1 MGKKINIIARC
12 SAFCLVFVLVFGQ
25 LTQVYRRNDDETN
38 EIHAFYDEPKD
49 SLDVLYIGSSP
60 LLRGV
65 SSMLMYQDH
74 GFTGYARASALQA
87 PSVSYG
93 LLAESLEYQ
102 NPEVVVLVCDN
113 LFQSY
118 DYAEQE
124 GDMRRAMDGMKLST
138 YKWEIIQEVTAADE
152 RQI

>member
-12 SAFCLVFVLVFGQ
+12 SAFCLVFVLLFGQ
-25 LTQVYRRNDDETN
+25 FTQMYRRDDDETN

-74 GFTGYARASALQA
+74 GFTGMPERQHCRH
-87 PSVSYG
+87 
-93 LLAESLEYQ
+93 LLS
-102 NPEVVVLVCDN
+102 
-113 LFQSY
+113 
-118 DYAEQE
+118 
-124 GDMRRAMDGMKLST
+124 AMDFWQNLWNIRIL
-138 YKWEIIQEVTAADE
+138 KWWYWFVTICSSLTIMRNRRGICAVPWMA
-152 RQI
+152 

>member
-12 SAFCLVFVLVFGQ
+12 SAFCLVFVLLFGQ
-25 LTQVYRRNDDETN
+25 FTQMYRRDDDETN

-124 GDMRRAMDGMKLST
+124 GDMRRAMDGMKLSP
-138 YKWEIIQEVTAADE
+138 YKWEIIQEVTASSNP
-152 RQI
+152 